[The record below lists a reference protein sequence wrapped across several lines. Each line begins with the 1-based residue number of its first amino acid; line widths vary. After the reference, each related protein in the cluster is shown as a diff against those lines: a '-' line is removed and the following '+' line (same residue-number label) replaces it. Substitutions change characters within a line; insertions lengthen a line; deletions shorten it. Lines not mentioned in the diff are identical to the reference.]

1 MRKKYEIGNFY
12 VKDQDAATL
21 AKIGIFKKY
30 FGIYFKLIDLIRKNP
45 KNNSQNRKIKYI
57 DLFSGPGVFF
67 VDGIKK
73 QSTPLIVLENIYA
86 NKYKNIS
93 FYFNDIKELAVSNL
107 KTEIFT
113 RYDDTFDCSFQS
125 VDARDIDL
133 DSIISKEDIVIS
145 LIDSFS
151 YLCLDKN
158 TIYKLT
164 ENYYSDVVCYFR
176 VSNILE
182 HIGNTPEKNNHI
194 EILGC
199 IENYNTLYKMC
210 KSNVPQI
217 EKVNFLIKSWIDN
230 LNSIGS
236 EKYFL
241 PVFIN
246 FSGENTKIESVVFVI
261 SKNKLG
267 LTKVLSM
274 INDVENC
281 DGRLFSYIGAD
292 INRTTIFDYETEF
305 IEKVINEK
313 EGYINR
319 NELIDRLNDK
329 FIENFGY
336 ISAYTESFING
347 KLKIL
352 EENDM
357 LDILYLGNTKRKKYT
372 YSDKTR
378 FKLK

>member
-1 MRKKYEIGNFY
+1 MHQK
-12 VKDQDAATL
+12 
-21 AKIGIFKKY
+21 
-30 FGIYFKLIDLIRKNP
+30 
-45 KNNSQNRKIKYI
+45 
-57 DLFSGPGVFF
+57 
-67 VDGIKK
+67 
-73 QSTPLIVLENIYA
+73 
-86 NKYKNIS
+86 
-93 FYFNDIKELAVSNL
+93 
-107 KTEIFT
+107 
-113 RYDDTFDCSFQS
+113 
-125 VDARDIDL
+125 
-133 DSIISKEDIVIS
+133 
-145 LIDSFS
+145 
-151 YLCLDKN
+151 
-158 TIYKLT
+158 
-164 ENYYSDVVCYFR
+164 
-176 VSNILE
+176 
-182 HIGNTPEKNNHI
+182 KNNHI
-194 EILGC
+194 EILGG

-217 EKVNFLIKSWIDN
+217 DKVNFLIKSWIDN
-230 LNSIGS
+230 LNSVGS
-236 EKYFL
+236 EKFFL

-329 FIENFGY
+329 FIEKFGY

-357 LDILYLGNTKRKKYT
+357 LDIVYLGNAKRKKYT

>member
-1 MRKKYEIGNFY
+1 MC
-12 VKDQDAATL
+12 
-21 AKIGIFKKY
+21 
-30 FGIYFKLIDLIRKNP
+30 
-45 KNNSQNRKIKYI
+45 SH
-57 DLFSGPGVFF
+57 
-67 VDGIKK
+67 
-73 QSTPLIVLENIYA
+73 
-86 NKYKNIS
+86 NKTY
-93 FYFNDIKELAVSNL
+93 
-107 KTEIFT
+107 
-113 RYDDTFDCSFQS
+113 
-125 VDARDIDL
+125 
-133 DSIISKEDIVIS
+133 
-145 LIDSFS
+145 
-151 YLCLDKN
+151 
-158 TIYKLT
+158 
-164 ENYYSDVVCYFR
+164 
-176 VSNILE
+176 
-182 HIGNTPEKNNHI
+182 
-194 EILGC
+194 
-199 IENYNTLYKMC
+199 
-210 KSNVPQI
+210 
-217 EKVNFLIKSWIDN
+217 KVNFLIKSWIDN

-236 EKYFL
+236 KKYFL

-357 LDILYLGNTKRKKYT
+357 LDIVYLGNTKRKKYT

>member
-1 MRKKYEIGNFY
+1 MRKKDEIDDFF
-12 VKDQDAATL
+12 VKDPDAATL
-21 AKIGIFKKY
+21 AKIDIFKKY
-30 FGIYFKLIDLIRKNP
+30 FGIYFKLIDFIRKNP

-67 VDGIKK
+67 VNGIKK

-86 NKYKNIS
+86 NEYKNIS
-93 FYFNDIKELAVSNL
+93 FYFNDIREHAILNL
-107 KTEIFT
+107 KTEILT
-113 RYDDTFDCSFQS
+113 RYDDAFDCNFQS

-133 DSIISKEDIVIS
+133 DSLISKEDIVIS

-182 HIGNTPEKNNHI
+182 HIGIASEKNNHI
-194 EILGC
+194 EILGG

-217 EKVNFLIKSWIDN
+217 DKVNFLIKSWIDN
-230 LNSIGS
+230 LNSVGS
-236 EKYFL
+236 EKFFL

-329 FIENFGY
+329 FIEKFGY

-357 LDILYLGNTKRKKYT
+357 LDIVYLGNAKRKKYT